1 MKISVCIATY
11 NGEKYIKEQLDSIL
25 VQLDK
30 NDEIIVS
37 DDSSTDSTIEII
49 KLYNDIRI
57 KIYENQKFKSPIFN
71 FENALKHSN
80 NEYIF
85 LADQDDI
92 WMPNKVEEIKNC
104 LKEYDLIV
112 SDANIINSIGDVLS
126 NSFYQIN
133 NSKQGFIHN
142 IIKNSYLGCCMAF
155 NRSILEIALP
165 FPKDIPM
172 HDWWIGLIGELYGK
186 TYFIED
192 RLIVYRK
199 HDNNVTSSGEK
210 SSNSF
215 YQKIIFRILMI
226 KNILLRSTR
235 RKR

>member
-30 NDEIIVS
+30 YDEIIVS

>member
-1 MKISVCIATY
+1 
-11 NGEKYIKEQLDSIL
+11 
-25 VQLDK
+25 
-30 NDEIIVS
+30 
-37 DDSSTDSTIEII
+37 
-49 KLYNDIRI
+49 
-57 KIYENQKFKSPIFN
+57 
-71 FENALKHSN
+71 
-80 NEYIF
+80 
-85 LADQDDI
+85 
-92 WMPNKVEEIKNC
+92 
-104 LKEYDLIV
+104 
-112 SDANIINSIGDVLS
+112 
-126 NSFYQIN
+126 
-133 NSKQGFIHN
+133 
-142 IIKNSYLGCCMAF
+142 MAF